1 MEIIKS
7 KRKTHLFLHEKAE
20 NVMESSKI
28 FPQRP
33 KKFPPPLRWEILGK
47 YMPLVF
53 LSLSLVELAVKLV
66 MQV

>member
-1 MEIIKS
+1 MMEIIKS

-33 KKFPPPLRWEILGK
+33 KKFPPPSAGK
-47 YMPLVF
+47 Y
-53 LSLSLVELAVKLV
+53 
-66 MQV
+66 